1 MENNSSSKPLSIIVY
16 DHHFDKIHYALVMAA
31 AAAAIGQPT
40 TLFFTMGAC
49 NALFCDDEEGNA
61 AWSKMPLSDSKK
73 TGRERD
79 DSYRRKGIATFEELI
94 NACIT
99 FKTKFMICEM
109 GLKAKQ
115 LENLVLR
122 KDLKIE
128 PGGAVTFLKKA
139 SKNSSILFI

>member
-16 DHHFDKIHYALVMAA
+16 DHHFDKIHYALVIAA

-49 NALFCDDEEGNA
+49 NALFCNDEAGNP

-109 GLKAKQ
+109 GLKAKRM
-115 LENLVLR
+115 ENLVLR
-122 KDLKIE
+122 KDLKVE
-128 PGGAVTFLKKA
+128 AGGAVTFLKEA
-139 SKNSSILFI
+139 SRMGSILFI